1 MKKPFAIV
9 LLVLVLGTLVLLAIF
24 APPVTKKAEVA
35 AAAFMYTEDERIG
48 KPTSIELK
56 GSFNKEGIFQGA
68 LNIGGVEFP
77 HILFFPAGGLVS
89 YEGKEREVLGSIYYN
104 SEHEQYA
111 LIISSRE
118 TFERLTGEKFAEH
131 PLSIVT
137 NAGGLKEA
145 EAQVEAIRNQALD
158 ALEARFKK

>member
-1 MKKPFAIV
+1 M
-9 LLVLVLGTLVLLAIF
+9 
-24 APPVTKKAEVA
+24 
-35 AAAFMYTEDERIG
+35 
-48 KPTSIELK
+48 
-56 GSFNKEGIFQGA
+56 
-68 LNIGGVEFP
+68 
-77 HILFFPAGGLVS
+77 
-89 YEGKEREVLGSIYYN
+89 LGSIYYD

-118 TFERLTGEKFAEH
+118 TFERLSGEKFAEH
-131 PLSIVT
+131 PLTIVT